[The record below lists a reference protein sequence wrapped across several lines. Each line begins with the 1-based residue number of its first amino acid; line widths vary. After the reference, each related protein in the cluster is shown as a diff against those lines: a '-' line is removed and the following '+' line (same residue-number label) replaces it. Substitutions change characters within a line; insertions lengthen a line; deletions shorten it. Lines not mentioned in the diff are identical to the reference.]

1 MGWCFIP
8 DLQEKILNWLLEG
21 RQQGRGWVGTF
32 SKLVTW
38 AFCLSGCF
46 SQLRM
51 TGCEF
56 GMLKNKDLSS
66 QKSALQK
73 GCVWMEVPR
82 LGWWPWLVML
92 SEFGNLDL
100 RGRRFCSGTWV
111 CLPAPPEWLAC
122 PWSKPSRSQARPGIV
137 YRGQYIFP
145 VLVIRGQFCAHSARG
160 PQGVEMFYLLKSA
173 AVILDLPSHSLPPHL
188 LPVWWAVCLGNLY
201 RSCLFIWQIHDSSG
215 DSCMY
220 LHILSHASDI

>member
-1 MGWCFIP
+1 M
-8 DLQEKILNWLLEG
+8 
-21 RQQGRGWVGTF
+21 GTF

-46 SQLRM
+46 SQLCM

-111 CLPAPPEWLAC
+111 CLPAPPEWLA
-122 PWSKPSRSQARPGIV
+122 PMVETFTKPSKAWDCVQGTAYFSSFGDQR
-137 YRGQYIFP
+137 P
-145 VLVIRGQFCAHSARG
+145 VLCSLSSRSTGSGNVLSSKICGCHFRSPVPF
-160 PQGVEMFYLLKSA
+160 P
-173 AVILDLPSHSLPPHL
+173 PSPSSSSLMGC
-188 LPVWWAVCLGNLY
+188 VF
-201 RSCLFIWQIHDSSG
+201 R
-215 DSCMY
+215 
-220 LHILSHASDI
+220 